1 MMRQSLKRRIRALEA
16 QLGWRRWLAR
26 PMAVW
31 PLYALEAL
39 NSETRVRP
47 ASLDELNTDQLVE
60 LLNALNDPESQ

>member
-1 MMRQSLKRRIRALEA
+1 
-16 QLGWRRWLAR
+16 
-26 PMAVW
+26 MAVW

-39 NSETRVRP
+39 NSETRLRP